1 MSKISE
7 KKILANRANSARSS
21 GPKSLRGKRESRQNA
36 LKNGLFAKNI
46 VVTAAGERI
55 ADFERFTEWVWNS
68 VDPDGAVEATV
79 TDDYVCNWWR
89 RQRVRRC
96 ESADIQGRI
105 ENPQIHDSYLGSDE
119 VEALKLHFCLVLEQY
134 QSAKSKPSGDLSE
147 IVTELENVRS
157 RLAST
162 PLGIE
167 FLIHKV
173 NAIKI
178 EAESTGHI
186 SDASVA
192 ALRACA
198 GLTDDF
204 GLLYNAINWISKTE
218 SAKAAE
224 RARAGQPDGTG
235 QTNEVELDDQGGGE
249 KEAGKRNAADAK
261 FMLLSLIEI
270 IVGQLNTRKQ
280 VIETIGKWQDK
291 TLLAAAVFFTDG
303 TADRFARA
311 ETTYDRR
318 MYRALEALLAMK
330 QTKMLSARGRKRK
343 AARD

>member
-1 MSKISE
+1 
-7 KKILANRANSARSS
+7 
-21 GPKSLRGKRESRQNA
+21 
-36 LKNGLFAKNI
+36 

-55 ADFERFTEWVWNS
+55 ADFERLTEWVWNS
-68 VDPDGAVEATV
+68 VDPDDALEAILIEDFV
-79 TDDYVCNWWR
+79 HNWWR

-105 ENPQIHDSYLGSDE
+105 ENPQIHDFYLGSDE
-119 VEALKLHFCLVLEQY
+119 IQALYLHFGLALEQY

-147 IVTELENVRS
+147 IVTELENVRR

-162 PLGIE
+162 ALGIE
-167 FLIHKV
+167 FLIHRV
-173 NAIKI
+173 NAVKI

-186 SDASVA
+186 SDTSVA

-204 GLLYNAINWISKTE
+204 APLCSALNWISKTE
-218 SAKAAE
+218 STKAAE

-291 TLLAAAVFFTDG
+291 TLLTAAVFSTDG
-303 TADRFARA
+303 TFDRFARA